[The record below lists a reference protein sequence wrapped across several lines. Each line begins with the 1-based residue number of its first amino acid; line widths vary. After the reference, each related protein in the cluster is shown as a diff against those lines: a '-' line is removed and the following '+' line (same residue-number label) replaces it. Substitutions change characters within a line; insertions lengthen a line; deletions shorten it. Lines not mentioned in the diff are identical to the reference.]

1 MTKSTWTCTCKLC
14 SQQYEVSSTFWP
26 ISILEHF
33 TTIQFFLHII
43 RKHFKEMKLAHWLHG
58 FKHCFLLIIKTI
70 WFFVLGSVM
79 LALYPLYWLL
89 VKLYE

>member
-1 MTKSTWTCTCKLC
+1 
-14 SQQYEVSSTFWP
+14 
-26 ISILEHF
+26 
-33 TTIQFFLHII
+33 
-43 RKHFKEMKLAHWLHG
+43 MKLAHWLYG
-58 FKHCFLLIIKTI
+58 FKHCFLLIVKTI